1 MSIRNNDIYNIF
13 YDLLSSIVDDLRRD
27 FIETQQDQLISLRR
41 EVFHKFYAVENIK
54 RDSEKVPVGFV
65 DAGFKPYQLDVS
77 IIIPIQISGIVR
89 DENGKLHKIKNLL
102 DKPVN
107 DFLMLYSSRK
117 RRENKYI
124 FTIKI
129 KSFYDNSLLFNKRED
144 AEEASREINKL
155 LLDIS
160 GSTIFESPKSFVRLT
175 KYIEG
180 LLELAYALKL
190 LLLLEENGSIV
201 PRYIVLDGTLI
212 KWFSI
217 PRSPRGVDGLDI
229 LSIIL
234 GISVDEI
241 KKYLFRIVGLSKTS
255 KFTNIIR
262 SHSLFHAKKPD
273 IINGRG
279 LYSLVDLEG
288 IGEAAK
294 ILEEYW
300 GRGGSKDFVRET
312 IHIFNRIVYSNYGV
326 YVSRFPITPDYKNVF
341 ILDIY
346 LDQPIID
353 LGKEKVVVNKD
364 KASNVNPYISYIV
377 NTMMHYRTRAIGEPP
392 FGYMEIDNDV
402 RFREDRRKFFE
413 QAFRRILRSRGDL
426 SSRILEQV
434 FSPTTRMR
442 YGYR

>member
-1 MSIRNNDIYNIF
+1 MSIRINDI

-41 EVFHKFYAVENIK
+41 EVFHKFYAVENIN
-54 RDSEKVPVGFV
+54 RDSDKIPVAFV

-77 IIIPIQISGIVR
+77 IIIPIQISGIIR

-107 DFLMLYSSRK
+107 DFLILYSSRK
-117 RRENKYI
+117 RKDNRYI

-129 KSFYDNSLLFNKRED
+129 KSLYDNSLLFNKRED
-144 AEEASREINKL
+144 AEEVSKEINKL
-155 LLDIS
+155 LLNIS
-160 GSTIFESPKSFVRLT
+160 GSTLFENPKSFIKLT
-175 KYIEG
+175 KYVEG

-190 LLLLEENGSIV
+190 LLMLEENGSIV
-201 PRYIVLDGTLI
+201 PAYIVLDGTLI

-217 PRSPRGVDGLDI
+217 PRRPKGVDGLDI

-234 GISVDEI
+234 GIDADEI

-262 SHSLFHAKKPD
+262 SQSLFYTKKPST
-273 IINGRG
+273 INGRG

-288 IGEAAK
+288 INNAAK

-300 GRGGSKDFVRET
+300 KRGGNKDFVRET
-312 IHIFNRIVYSNYGV
+312 IRIFNRIVYSNHEV
-326 YVSRFPITPDYKNVF
+326 YVARFPLTPDYRNVF

-346 LDQPIID
+346 LDKPIID
-353 LGKEKVVVNKD
+353 LGKGEVVLNKD
-364 KASNVNPYISYIV
+364 KASSVNPYISYIV
-377 NTMMHYRTRAIGEPP
+377 NTMMQYRTRIIGEPP
-392 FGYMEIDNDV
+392 YGYMEIDNIV
-402 RFREDRRKFFE
+402 RLREDTRKFFE
-413 QAFRRILRSRGDL
+413 QALIRVLRSQDDL
-426 SSRILEQV
+426 ASRILEQV